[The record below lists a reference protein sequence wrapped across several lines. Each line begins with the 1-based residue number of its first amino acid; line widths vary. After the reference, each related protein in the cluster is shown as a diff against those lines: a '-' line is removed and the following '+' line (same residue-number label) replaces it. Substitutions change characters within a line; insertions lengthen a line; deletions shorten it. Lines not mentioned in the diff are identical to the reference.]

1 MAAERWFWDGL
12 GLDFA
17 ELKRKEVQTMQRP
30 PTGFH
35 LLLLATSFLP
45 SFFLPF
51 LQELLCPTFLPGEED
66 LPFPLLGLVPKG

>member
-1 MAAERWFWDGL
+1 
-12 GLDFA
+12 
-17 ELKRKEVQTMQRP
+17 MQSP

-51 LQELLCPTFLPGEED
+51 LQELLCPTFPFLFFLYCGFQGVGDNSLNEGPSSLGQWPGVLTWEWR
-66 LPFPLLGLVPKG
+66 LL